1 MLEALWSTLSHPS
14 TIAGRDSFGTLVL
27 LAAIVALVT
36 VGFMATVGRRVMAHS
51 PLIAILLGSAFLPFL
66 MGALAFSATGSNR
79 EGTDGGGIL
88 LFAVLVLS
96 ITALPVT
103 LTTSVL
109 YVVFRRKR
117 FAHLPAA

>member
-1 MLEALWSTLSHPS
+1 VLEALWSTLSHPS
-14 TIAGRDSFGTLVL
+14 TIAGRDGIGTLVL

-51 PLIAILLGSAFLPFL
+51 SPIAILLGGASLPFL
-66 MGALAFSATGSNR
+66 MSALAFLATRSNP

-88 LFAVLVLS
+88 FFAVLVLS

-103 LTTSVL
+103 LATSVL
-109 YVVFRRKR
+109 YVVFRRKK
-117 FAHLPAA
+117 FADFPAA

>member
-1 MLEALWSTLSHPS
+1 VLEALWSTLSHPS
-14 TIAGRDSFGTLVL
+14 TIAGRDGIGTLVL

-36 VGFMATVGRRVMAHS
+36 VGFMATVGRRVMAHNF
-51 PLIAILLGSAFLPFL
+51 LIAILLGGAFLPFL
-66 MGALAFSATGSNR
+66 ISALAFFAARSNP

-88 LFAVLVLS
+88 FFAVLVLS

-117 FAHLPAA
+117 FADFPAA